1 MKYSILMP
9 YYNRANQLHNTLVSF
24 TRYKRTDYEIIIIE
38 DKKNTEHG
46 RRELRDVIFKFKSV
60 FIFKGDDKP
69 NPSTAFNTGAAVACG
84 KMLIITN
91 PECFHDTDILSML
104 DKEDPNAYL
113 ICSCKSIVNV
123 FPKRISKSDELTYSF
138 EKWYQHSKHNPR
150 DFHFC
155 TAISKDNYFKVGGF
169 DERYSN
175 GVAYDDIAFRDSVKA
190 AGIKFIH
197 LDYAITLHQY
207 HPRERSLERTAL
219 IQRNKKIY
227 ES

>member
-9 YYNRANQLHNTLVSF
+9 YYNRAVQLHNTLISF
-24 TRYKRTDYEIIIIE
+24 KRWYHDRSDYEIIIVKDAKSN
-38 DKKNTEHG
+38 DKLETDSFQ
-46 RRELRDVIFKFKSV
+46 LPIS
-60 FIFKGDDKP
+60 ILKGDDAP
-69 NPSTAFNTGAAVACG
+69 NPCTAFNTAAAAAHG
-84 KMLIITN
+84 KILIITN

-113 ICSCKSIVNV
+113 ICSCKSIINV
-123 FPKRISKSDELTYSF
+123 KCTSQKLSYTF

-169 DERYSN
+169 DERYAN